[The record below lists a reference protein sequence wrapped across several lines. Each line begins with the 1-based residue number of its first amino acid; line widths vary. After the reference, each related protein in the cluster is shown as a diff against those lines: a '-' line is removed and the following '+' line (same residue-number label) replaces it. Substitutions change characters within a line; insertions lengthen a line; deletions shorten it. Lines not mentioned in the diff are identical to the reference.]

1 MKAVFCG
8 DGTLLAQCADVFAEK
23 GHQIAGIMTDDPGL
37 RHWADGNGHRW
48 IGTLDDPQMSG
59 VTCDYL
65 FSIANTRALPDD
77 VINVASRFAINLHDG
92 PLPQRAGANVPFW
105 SVWEGQKTHAVT
117 WYRLGAGMIAEA
129 ALLSASFEIAEG
141 ETTFSLN
148 TRCYEAAQA
157 SFVDLLT
164 MLETGST
171 QPEPLGVAHRVYTR
185 TDRPAALGL
194 LNLTTTAEALGRYVR
209 AMDFGTMTNP
219 IGRAKLWTGQQ
230 VVMVA
235 GVEVGV
241 ETTAPAGTVIDV
253 AADHLTIAAADHNVT
268 LTGLTDLAGG
278 PVDLAPLKGALLPA
292 VENVPDDLLAAVATG
307 EDDWLATL
315 QSGVPAAIPP
325 YPRAHGAGQGMQI
338 VPLEGTPVD
347 ADTLVAAWGGWV
359 VGLTGQTAVS
369 LALPTAAPHP
379 ALAQTLP
386 ITLSVSESTRGAD
399 LVGQVQAARKR
410 LRSAVPMAA
419 DLPARLGDA
428 DKRENIAQAL
438 SVVGCDTGAIPVGTA
453 IALTTAP
460 MALHVRD
467 GLFDAD
473 VATAIA
479 KDFAVFLNAFQASP
493 DAKLAALPLGAPT
506 PAARL
511 GEAFD
516 HTNRVHEAFAAQVV
530 ATPDAPALE
539 VGEAQFTYR
548 ELDQAADA
556 LAAALAE
563 RGAARG
569 KIIGLCLERSAD
581 LVIAMLAILKTG
593 AAYLPLDPSYPA
605 DRITYMVED
614 SEAHLIVASASAAA
628 RLALDPDKTIFPQA
642 TSDRPFDMAGTSED
656 LFNLIYTS
664 GSTGKPKGVM
674 IPHKTVM
681 NFFTAMD
688 EAVPLTEKARILG
701 VTSVSFDISVLEI
714 FWILSRG
721 ATLVL
726 QSDGASETRLP
737 DFSLFYFASEASG
750 SGHHAYRL
758 LLEGA
763 RFADENGFHAIWTP
777 ERHFHA
783 FGGLYPNPAVA
794 AAAVAGITK
803 NVQLRAGSCV
813 VPLHHPVQI
822 AEDWALVDNLSNG
835 RAGVALASGW
845 QPNDFI
851 LNPTNFADRKESMLD
866 SVATLRKLWQG
877 ETLSFDGHD
886 GKPVALEIHPRPV
899 QKDIPLWLTAA
910 GNPETFA
917 AAAKLGC
924 GVLTHLL
931 GQSFE
936 EVAEKIRAYRVAWR
950 DAGHN
955 GQGHVVLML
964 HSFVGDDEDTVRE
977 LAREPMKSY
986 LRSSVDLLKKASWT
1000 SPLIAERAEGKGLTP
1015 QEMFEKEEL
1024 SPEDLD
1030 VLLDHAFDRY
1040 YRTSGLFGTPDSAG
1054 EIVRRVAEM
1063 GVDEIACLIDFGID
1077 TDVVLE
1083 NLPNIKALMNTLEN
1097 EGGVDRKATVA
1108 EEIMERDITHL
1119 QCTPPM
1125 ATLLAADDAGK
1136 MALGHLDVM
1145 MVGGEAFPPDLARTI
1160 RDAMSG
1166 TLLNMYGPTEATIWS
1181 SVAKL
1186 DRVDERIPLGDP
1198 VTNTVLSIRS
1208 PEGRE
1213 LPDLVEGELWIG
1225 GEGLAVGYW
1234 KRPDLTEERFVETP
1248 DGRFY
1253 RTGDLVRRRLDGT
1266 LEFLGRMDTQVKV
1279 RGYRIELGEIEATL
1293 AAQPGVQDAVVKAI
1307 SFGPSDQRL
1316 VGYVTADGVAQ
1327 QPDDLRAAL
1336 ADDLPEFMVPSII
1349 VAMDRMPL
1357 TPNGKIDRK
1366 ALPVPSVG
1374 NVSGRIEKAGTEV
1387 EETVADIW
1395 KTALDLSEVSVTE
1408 NFFDLGGHSLLVV
1421 QVQRLLKDRLHRDVA
1436 ITDLFRF
1443 PTIRG
1448 LAAHLSDGGEQKET
1462 AASRGAARAAAR
1474 LARMGRR

>member
-1 MKAVFCG
+1 M
-8 DGTLLAQCADVFAEK
+8 
-23 GHQIAGIMTDDPGL
+23 GL
-37 RHWADGNGHRW
+37 
-48 IGTLDDPQMSG
+48 
-59 VTCDYL
+59 
-65 FSIANTRALPDD
+65 
-77 VINVASRFAINLHDG
+77 
-92 PLPQRAGANVPFW
+92 
-105 SVWEGQKTHAVT
+105 
-117 WYRLGAGMIAEA
+117 
-129 ALLSASFEIAEG
+129 
-141 ETTFSLN
+141 
-148 TRCYEAAQA
+148 
-157 SFVDLLT
+157 
-164 MLETGST
+164 
-171 QPEPLGVAHRVYTR
+171 
-185 TDRPAALGL
+185 
-194 LNLTTTAEALGRYVR
+194 
-209 AMDFGTMTNP
+209 
-219 IGRAKLWTGQQ
+219 
-230 VVMVA
+230 
-235 GVEVGV
+235 
-241 ETTAPAGTVIDV
+241 
-253 AADHLTIAAADHNVT
+253 HL
-268 LTGLTDLAGG
+268 
-278 PVDLAPLKGALLPA
+278 
-292 VENVPDDLLAAVATG
+292 
-307 EDDWLATL
+307 
-315 QSGVPAAIPP
+315 
-325 YPRAHGAGQGMQI
+325 
-338 VPLEGTPVD
+338 
-347 ADTLVAAWGGWV
+347 
-359 VGLTGQTAVS
+359 
-369 LALPTAAPHP
+369 
-379 ALAQTLP
+379 
-386 ITLSVSESTRGAD
+386 
-399 LVGQVQAARKR
+399 
-410 LRSAVPMAA
+410 
-419 DLPARLGDA
+419 
-428 DKRENIAQAL
+428 RE
-438 SVVGCDTGAIPVGTA
+438 
-453 IALTTAP
+453 
-460 MALHVRD
+460 

-479 KDFAVFLNAFQASP
+479 KDFSVFLSTFQTSP
-493 DAKLAALPLGAPT
+493 DANLTTLPLGAPT
-506 PAARL
+506 PALRL

-516 HTNRVHEAFAAQVV
+516 NTNRVHEAFAAQVI

-548 ELDQAADA
+548 ELDHAADTF
-556 LAAALAE
+556 AAALAE
-563 RGAARG
+563 RGAGRG

-628 RLALDPDKTIFPQA
+628 RLGLDSNKTIFPQA
-642 TSDRPFDMAGTSED
+642 TSDRPFDLAGTSED

-688 EAVPLTEKARILG
+688 EAVPLTPQSRILG

-714 FWILSRG
+714 FWVLSRG

-763 RFADENGFHAIWTP
+763 QFADENGFHAVWTP

-803 NVQLRAGSCV
+803 NIQLRAGSCV

-851 LNPTNFADRKESMLD
+851 LNPTNFADRKESMLE
-866 SVATLRKLWQG
+866 SVATLRKLWHG
-877 ETLSFDGHD
+877 ETMSFDGHD

-950 DAGHN
+950 DAGHEGN
-955 GQGHVVLML
+955 GHVVLML
-964 HSFVGDDEDTVRE
+964 HSFVGEDEETVRK

-1083 NLPNIKALMNTLEN
+1083 NLPNIKALMVNLEN

-1136 MALGHLDVM
+1136 MALRHLEVM

-1186 DRVDERIPLGDP
+1186 DQVGDRIPLGDP

-1208 PEGRE
+1208 PGGRE

-1248 DGRFY
+1248 EGRFY

-1293 AAQPGVQDAVVKAI
+1293 AAQPGVQDVVVKAI
-1307 SFGPSDQRL
+1307 NFGPSDQRL
-1316 VGYVTADGVAQ
+1316 VGYVTADGTGLVS
-1327 QPDDLRAAL
+1327 DDLRTAL
-1336 ADDLPEFMVPSII
+1336 ADDLPDFMVPSII

-1374 NVSGRIEKAGTEV
+1374 NVSGKIEKAGTEV

-1395 KTALDLSEVSVTE
+1395 KTALDLPEVSVTE

-1421 QVQRLLKDRLHRDVA
+1421 QVQRLLRERLHRDVA

-1448 LAAHLSDGGEQKET
+1448 LAAHLSDGGDEKKET

-1474 LARMGRR
+1474 LARLGRR